1 MAKKMSNKQAALQ
14 LAYSGSYDIVQ
25 QEDKGPEQP
34 YGGCAQNT
42 IWILQ
47 DPDTRVQ
54 LLKETDPSARE
65 GVKTYRISHPFYG
78 KLRFIMWE
86 V

>member
-1 MAKKMSNKQAALQ
+1 MAKKISYKREALQ

-25 QEDKGPEQP
+25 QEDGGPEQG
-34 YGGCAQNT
+34 YEGCGQNT
-42 IWILQ
+42 IWILE
-47 DPDTRVQ
+47 DLDTKVQ
-54 LLKETDPSARE
+54 LLKETDPSARK